1 MRTGFFPSIMD
12 SRRLSVFSRCAFF
25 MLLAG
30 CAQVGSPDGGGRDE
44 DPPVVVSASPSFG
57 STGWTG
63 SLLELRFDEFVKVQD
78 ARSQVL
84 VSPPLSQP
92 PKVLVKGRSILV
104 DLGEGLGP
112 DRTYVVQFGNAI
124 RDLRESNVAAGLLHV
139 FSTGS
144 ELDSGRVAVGV
155 VDAWTAEPSPGV
167 RVMLFRDSLPNG
179 LLNCALPDSLRPLPD
194 YVGLIGDSG
203 KVEIGFLPQGRFAV
217 VALEDLNGNYRAD
230 AGEPLAWWT
239 KPISVA
245 DTTGLTPVLSL
256 DAPPVSPATYL
267 SGVRVDSSG
276 FWRAKL
282 EGWSDLK
289 AGPDGWLEGELDV
302 AIAGPVDTI
311 EVHLEGDSLW
321 AELVGFQPELP
332 AGTWRLVHP
341 SGLDSLRFR
350 EIEDVLAPSVAERA
364 EPAVHAGE
372 DWSVR
377 WAPIP
382 DALDTSLCSGIVVLE
397 GDTMDLETALLSLQV
412 NRLHC
417 SPLMPGSRCE
427 LELLPGAIGR
437 KGRVNGDTLRFRWN
451 TRTVNDVGSILLLR
465 DTALGEEKTLPLFV
479 LTAASGDPLYRFGM
493 DEEGRFSGLDPGR
506 YGLVMIDDLDGNGR
520 WTGVDPEA
528 MQEAELVT
536 VLSTGID
543 VRAGWEVELVL
554 PVLPRP

>member
-1 MRTGFFPSIMD
+1 
-12 SRRLSVFSRCAFF
+12 

-57 STGWTG
+57 SAGWTG
-63 SLLELRFDEFVKVQD
+63 SLLELTFDEFVKVQD

-92 PKVLVKGRSILV
+92 PKVLVKGRSIVV

-144 ELDSGRVAVGV
+144 ELDSGRVAVSV
-155 VDAWTAEPSPGV
+155 LDAWTAEPSAGV
-167 RVMLFRDSLPNG
+167 RVMLFRDSLPAG
-179 LLNCALPDSLRPLPD
+179 LLNPALPDSVRPLPE
-194 YVGLIGDSG
+194 YVGLVGDSG
-203 KVEIGFLPQGRFAV
+203 TVEIGFLPQGRFAM

-230 AGEPLAWWT
+230 AGEPLAWGILPVST
-239 KPISVA
+239 A
-245 DTTGLTPVLSL
+245 DTMGFTPALRL
-256 DAPPVSPATYL
+256 DAPPVKPATYL

-282 EGWSDLK
+282 EGWSELS
-289 AGPDGWLEGELDV
+289 AGPDGWIEGDLNV
-302 AIAGPVDTI
+302 AIAGPGDTVA
-311 EVHLEGDSLW
+311 VHVEGDSLW
-321 AELVGFQPELP
+321 AELVDFQPELP
-332 AGTWRLVHP
+332 PGTWRLVHP

-350 EIEDVLAPSVAERA
+350 EIEGVLAPAVAERG
-364 EPAVHAGE
+364 ESAVPAGE

-382 DALDTSLCSGIVVLE
+382 DALDTSLCSGLVVLE
-397 GDTMDLETALLSLQV
+397 GDSMELETALLSLHL

-417 SPLMPGSRCE
+417 SALMPGSRCE

-437 KGRVNGDTLRFRWN
+437 KGKTNGDTLRFRWM

-465 DTALGEEKTLPLFV
+465 DTALDEEETLPLFV
-479 LTAASGDPLYRFGM
+479 LTAASGDPLYGFGM
-493 DEEGRFSGLDPGR
+493 DEEGRFSGLEPGR

-520 WTGVDPEA
+520 WTGVDPET

-536 VLSTGID
+536 VLSNGID

>member
-1 MRTGFFPSIMD
+1 MPTVFFPRTMD
-12 SRRLSVFSRCAFF
+12 NRRLSVLSRCALFA
-25 MLLAG
+25 LLAG

-63 SLLELRFDEFVKVQD
+63 SLLQLTFDEFVKVQD
-78 ARSQVL
+78 VRSQVL

-92 PKVLVKGRSILV
+92 PKVLVKGRSIVV
-104 DLGEGLGP
+104 DLGEDLGA

-139 FSTGS
+139 FSTGG

-155 VDAWTAEPSPGV
+155 VDAWTAEPSAGV
-167 RVMLFRDSLPNG
+167 RVMLFRDSLPTG
-179 LLNCALPDSLRPLPD
+179 LMNPALPDSLRPLPE
-194 YVGLIGDSG
+194 YVGLVGDSG
-203 KVEIGFLPQGRFAV
+203 TVEIGFLPQGRFAM

-230 AGEPLAWWT
+230 AGEPVAWWT
-239 KPISVA
+239 LPVSVA
-245 DTTGLTPVLSL
+245 DTTGFTPALRL
-256 DAPPVSPATYL
+256 DAPPVRPATYL

-282 EGWSDLK
+282 EGWSELK

-302 AIAGPVDTI
+302 AIAGPGDTV
-311 EVHLEGDSLW
+311 EVHVEGDSLW
-321 AELVGFQPELP
+321 AELLGFQPELP
-332 AGTWRLVHP
+332 PGTWRLVHP
-341 SGLDSLRFR
+341 AGLDSLRFR
-350 EIEDVLAPSVAERA
+350 EIEDVLAPAVAERGA
-364 EPAVHAGE
+364 SAVHAGE
-372 DWSVR
+372 GWSVR

-382 DALDTSLCSGIVVLE
+382 DALDTSLCSGLVVLE
-397 GDTMDLETALLSLQV
+397 GDSMELEKPLLSLQL

-437 KGRVNGDTLRFRWN
+437 KGKANGDTLRFSWT

-465 DTALGEEKTLPLFV
+465 DTALDAEETLPLFV
-479 LTAASGDPLYRFGM
+479 LTAASGDPLYGFGM

-528 MQEAELVT
+528 MQEAEPVT
-536 VLSTGID
+536 VLSTGIE

>member
-25 MLLAG
+25 VLLAG

-302 AIAGPVDTI
+302 AIAGPLDTI
-311 EVHLEGDSLW
+311 EVYIEGDSLW
-321 AELVGFQPELP
+321 AELTDFQPELP
-332 AGTWRLVHP
+332 PGTWQLIHP
-341 SGLDSLRFR
+341 AGLDSLRFR
-350 EIEDVLAPSVAERA
+350 EVENVSAPAVAERGESA
-364 EPAVHAGE
+364 LNAGE
-372 DWSVR
+372 KWSVR
-377 WAPIP
+377 FAPVP
-382 DALDTSLCSGIVVLE
+382 DLLNTELCSGLVIVE
-397 GDTMDLETALLSLQV
+397 GDSMELETSLLSLHL
-412 NRLHC
+412 NRLKFGP
-417 SPLMPGSRCE
+417 SMPGSRCE
-427 LELLPGAIGR
+427 LELLPGAVGR
-437 KGRVNGDTLRFRWN
+437 RGKANGDTLRFRWS
-451 TRTVNDVGSILLLR
+451 TKKADDAGSILLLG
-465 DTALGEEKTLPLFV
+465 DAVFDPEATLSLFV
-479 LTAASGDPLYRFGM
+479 LTDASGDPLYDTGM
-493 DEEGRFSGLDPGR
+493 DDKGRFSGLDPGL
-506 YGLVMIDDLDGNGR
+506 YGLVAIEDLDGNGR
-520 WTGVDPEA
+520 WTGVNPEA
-528 MQEAELVT
+528 MEKAEPVT
-536 VLSTGID
+536 VLSTGIE
-543 VRAGWEVELVL
+543 VRAGWEVELIL